1 MHSATHDGPRAVA
14 SPALGPPRNGP
25 PPVPRSPYISSP
37 PSSSN
42 AVVPAP
48 PRPPNP
54 ELLQMHAVLH
64 HKIQMR
70 LQHLRSAEGDSQHQ
84 LRLLINDLDRGE
96 PAIRD
101 EMARLEAV
109 RDVCRATGDGLDKAV
124 RDARGRIEEL
134 KGRSE
139 PDVDG
144 MVCATSIVGNQ

>member
-1 MHSATHDGPRAVA
+1 
-14 SPALGPPRNGP
+14 
-25 PPVPRSPYISSP
+25 
-37 PSSSN
+37 
-42 AVVPAP
+42 
-48 PRPPNP
+48 
-54 ELLQMHAVLH
+54 MHAVLH

-70 LQHLRSAEGDSQHQ
+70 LQHLRSTEGDSQHQ
-84 LRLLINDLDRGE
+84 FRLLINDLDRGE